1 MFVDEDEGPLPG
13 MTVTIVTDDGSP
25 VTDEH
30 VRLVGIYLEAGR
42 PISDANVALRYCVPP
57 ALVFLGE
64 AAEA

>member
-1 MFVDEDEGPLPG
+1 